1 MAKEAYIF
9 ENLVSEVR
17 VVQAAWT
24 AINWKEK
31 LPASE
36 EFPVEATLTL
46 PPLSKNGE
54 SQGVS
59 RVGSGRGGCLG
70 MSSKVGML
78 MMVEMWKV
86 SGRGKCNHHHHHLVT
101 SLKVGERDG
110 CPEKVC

>member
-1 MAKEAYIF
+1 M
-9 ENLVSEVR
+9 R

-46 PPLSKNGE
+46 LPPSKNEE

-78 MMVEMWKV
+78 MMVKMW
-86 SGRGKCNHHHHHLVT
+86 R
-101 SLKVGERDG
+101 
-110 CPEKVC
+110 

>member
-17 VVQAAWT
+17 AVQAAWT

-31 LPASE
+31 LSASE

-46 PPLSKNGE
+46 KNGE

-78 MMVEMWKV
+78 MMEKMWDMN
-86 SGRGKCNHHHHHLVT
+86 GRGKCHYHHHHLVT

-110 CPEKVC
+110 CPEKVF